1 MNSDSLIDHL
11 RKVNLEMERHF
22 YRHFSPKNPLQS
34 LPEGMW
40 QPYTDVYET
49 KAALVV
55 KMELAGVKRE
65 DISINLY
72 PGRLKIKGVRRDS
85 PLEEKRVYHQVEINY
100 MEFERV
106 VILPETVRHE
116 AIRAEY
122 KDGFLTVI
130 IVREPTNHGVG
141 TPLKIEVR

>member
-11 RKVNLEMERHF
+11 RKVNLEMELHF

-34 LPEGMW
+34 LPESIW

-49 KAALVV
+49 EKALVI

-65 DISINLY
+65 DISIDLY
-72 PGRLKIKGVRRDS
+72 PERLKIRGARHDAS
-85 PLEEKRVYHQVEINY
+85 LEEKRVYHQVEINY
-100 MEFERV
+100 MAFERV
-106 VILPETVRHE
+106 VILPETVSHE

-130 IVREPTNHGVG
+130 IVREPPAHGVR